1 MDWSMPGFPVLHTL
15 PGFAQTYAHWISDA
29 IQHLILCHPLLLL
42 PSIFFSIE
50 KFIHYIYT
58 HHFFMY
64 NGGLQSVSH
73 SANRSI
79 PIPLTKLPRST
90 YQKPV
95 GNTHLPPS
103 FSHVRALLMVTL
115 STKQSLLDPRVG
127 KIPWRRKWQATPG
140 FLPGK
145 SHGQRSLVGYNAW
158 RYKRVRHDWATEHT
172 HTHTHRVNKEK
183 AVVLYLLWCQ
193 KTNSS
198 VCVLITQGQI
208 FMRIHPTGMMD
219 ALSIWDTW
227 VPSMLFTRPS

>member
-1 MDWSMPGFPVLHTL
+1 MSLTFLLHPKSVFQGHCKFFFLCKIFPDVPPSPQLEVTASSFYL
-15 PGFAQTYAHWISDA
+15 ES
-29 IQHLILCHPLLLL
+29 LIYL
-42 PSIFFSIE
+42 IE

-127 KIPWRRKWQATPG
+127 KIPWRRKWQATPVI
-140 FLPGK
+140 FLENLMD
-145 SHGQRSLVGYNAW
+145 REAW
-158 RYKRVRHDWATEHT
+158 RAIVQRVAEGW
-172 HTHTHRVNKEK
+172 
-183 AVVLYLLWCQ
+183 
-193 KTNSS
+193 
-198 VCVLITQGQI
+198 TQ
-208 FMRIHPTGMMD
+208 
-219 ALSIWDTW
+219 LSD
-227 VPSMLFTRPS
+227 